1 MWCGTVMFGLHP
13 TTLCPSIANVSIG
26 RNEPGSPAL
35 MYFSVDSRPSRA
47 VRSHWHCTLT
57 NAVCKPLRLTP
68 CHGLATLLLSWL
80 I

>member
-1 MWCGTVMFGLHP
+1 MWCGTVMFGVRP
-13 TTLCPSIANVSIG
+13 TTLCLSIANVSIG

-47 VRSHWHCTLT
+47 VRSHCTLT
-57 NAVCKPLRLTP
+57 SAVCKPLRLTP
-68 CHGLATLLLSWL
+68 CHGIALLLVSWL